1 QLVVRRKELE
11 AQIEAIDAQ
20 SEYSGPLVFRS
31 YARADEEKARILYN
45 ELRKLGFTPWLDK
58 EDLVPGQEWASEI
71 RQIVQKADIFL
82 LCLSKTFA
90 ARGYRQVEV
99 KMALDTAEEMPDD
112 TIFIVPVRL
121 EDCEPPEA
129 IRKYHYFDF
138 FSAADLS
145 RTDRAL

>member
-1 QLVVRRKELE
+1 DQVWARQQQLEEQERSISELKEVLRQQQQLVVRRKELE

-20 SEYSGPLVFRS
+20 SETSGPLVFVS

-58 EDLVPGQEWASEI
+58 EDLVPGQEWAREI
-71 RQIVQKADIFL
+71 RQIVQKAYIFL

-99 KMALDTAEEMPDD
+99 KMALDTAEEM
-112 TIFIVPVRL
+112 
-121 EDCEPPEA
+121 
-129 IRKYHYFDF
+129 
-138 FSAADLS
+138 
-145 RTDRAL
+145 